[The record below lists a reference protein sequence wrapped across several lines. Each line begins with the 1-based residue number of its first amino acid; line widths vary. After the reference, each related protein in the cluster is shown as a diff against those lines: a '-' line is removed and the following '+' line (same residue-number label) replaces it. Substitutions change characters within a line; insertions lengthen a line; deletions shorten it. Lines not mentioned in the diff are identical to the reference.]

1 MYAPYEVLPYSH
13 DALSLLIQ
21 RVTGT
26 SFHRVRQK
34 RQISYLDHYITHWQR
49 RENPNRTIQ
58 MIVENHYID
67 QHFIEDFAQ
76 YYVRC
81 FHPYPREC
89 VRVHFFLSNLVQEQ
103 NDLGNK
109 KPVLDELCFRNI
121 LEGKNSDG
129 VNQDLLRKDYLGFV
143 VIRPIPETFLAKV
156 CLRLYSNLMAG
167 KTNGC
172 TVLTIENKV
181 SLFGI
186 SLQVDSV
193 PFQEQDRVLSACA
206 TSAIWSFFYAH
217 KCVSRVNLPS
227 PITITK
233 SAYPSNNGMDVR
245 FPNLGLSPDMMCR
258 SIRNQGLEPSIIGL
272 TDSAAAR
279 LCLRIRRR
287 LRSIIGLTD
296 FSATRQLLEHV
307 YAYVNSGWPVLLGL
321 KVFNE
326 KGEEQGLHAITVLG
340 YKLSEDSVLPLD
352 SDQVRMKAH
361 KIKYLYIHD
370 DRVGPYA
377 RLTFDAGRWTIGVE
391 QISNVPTFDTK
402 ETYEPTNLILGVY
415 HKQRISYVR
424 IKQTCQ
430 NLQDFLLLFCKSDMA
445 GNESE
450 RQEMGTAISALEW
463 DIQIENVQSLKQ
475 RLLKEDGAVKGKS
488 EIITASL
495 PRFVWSMKAR
505 KNEQEIMELLFDAT
519 DIPQGHA
526 FLGILYYNRFSE
538 SLFCSF
544 KNYCQT
550 GYTKVLNQNEF
561 DRIPSDHL
569 WGIVDFFVRQEDF
582 QKSLDG
588 LFGKLKT
595 PKYVKPMEIEKD
607 GLHYQHPWILF
618 AGDPEVILEETKK
631 YIWVINKSG
640 ALVIGHEDN
649 SRGPEFGGHPTLLR
663 GESGR
668 IGGELLFNSQQQCW
682 EVNAKSGRYSYCYST
697 EESKNYLCQA
707 VEQRFRPFFPNLT
720 FTAL

>member
-1 MYAPYEVLPYSH
+1 
-13 DALSLLIQ
+13 
-21 RVTGT
+21 
-26 SFHRVRQK
+26 
-34 RQISYLDHYITHWQR
+34 
-49 RENPNRTIQ
+49 

-89 VRVHFFLSNLVQEQ
+89 VRVHFFLSDLVQEQ
-103 NDLGNK
+103 NNPGNK

-129 VNQDLLRKDYLGFV
+129 VNQEQLRKDYLGFV

-156 CLRLYSNLMAG
+156 CLRLYSNIMSG
-167 KTNGC
+167 NTNGC

-186 SLQVDSV
+186 PLQVDSV

-217 KCVSRVNLPS
+217 KCVSRINLPS
-227 PITITK
+227 SITITK

-258 SIRNQGLEPSIIGL
+258 SIRNQGLEPSVIGL
-272 TDSAAAR
+272 TDSTAAQ
-279 LCLRIRRR
+279 
-287 LRSIIGLTD
+287 
-296 FSATRQLLEHV
+296 QLLEHV
-307 YAYVNSGWPVLLGL
+307 YAYVNSGWPILLGL

-340 YKLSEDSVLPLD
+340 YKLSENSVLPLD

-377 RLTFDAGRWTIGVE
+377 RLTFDAGRWIIGVE
-391 QISNVPTFDTK
+391 SISELKTFDTK
-402 ETYEPTNLILGVY
+402 ETYEPTCLILGVY

-445 GNESE
+445 GNESQ
-450 RQEMGTAISALEW
+450 RQEMGMIISALEW

-475 RLLKEDGAVKGKS
+475 RLLKEDRAIKGKS

-495 PRFVWSMKAR
+495 PRFVWSIKAR
-505 KNEQEIMELLFDAT
+505 RNDQEIMELLFDAT

-526 FLGILYYNRFSE
+526 FLGILHYNRFSE
-538 SLFCSF
+538 SLFRSF
-544 KNYCQT
+544 GDYCQT
-550 GYTKVLNQNEF
+550 SYTKVLNQNEF

-569 WGIVDFFVRQEDF
+569 WGIVDFFVREKDYQD
-582 QKSLDG
+582 SLDG

-607 GLHYQHPWILF
+607 GLLYQHPWILF
-618 AGDPEVILEETKK
+618 AGDPAVVLEEAKK

-649 SRGPEFGGHPTLLR
+649 SQGPEFGGHPTLLR
-663 GESGR
+663 GEPGR

-697 EESKNYLCQA
+697 EETQAYLRRA
-707 VEQRFRPFFPNLT
+707 VEQRFRPFFPALT

>member
-89 VRVHFFLSNLVQEQ
+89 VRVHFFLSDLVQEQ
-103 NDLGNK
+103 NNPGNK

-129 VNQDLLRKDYLGFV
+129 VNQEQLRKDYLGFV

-156 CLRLYSNLMAG
+156 CLKLYSNIMSG
-167 KTNGC
+167 NTNGC

-186 SLQVDSV
+186 PLQVDSV

-217 KCVSRVNLPS
+217 KCVSRINLPS
-227 PITITK
+227 SITITK

-258 SIRNQGLEPSIIGL
+258 SIRNQGLEPSVIGL
-272 TDSAAAR
+272 TDSTAAQ
-279 LCLRIRRR
+279 
-287 LRSIIGLTD
+287 
-296 FSATRQLLEHV
+296 QLLEHV
-307 YAYVNSGWPVLLGL
+307 YAYVNSGWPILLGL

-340 YKLSEDSVLPLD
+340 YKLSENSVLPLD

-377 RLTFDAGRWTIGVE
+377 RLTFDAGRWIIGVE
-391 QISNVPTFDTK
+391 SISELKTFDTK
-402 ETYEPTNLILGVY
+402 ETYEPTCLILGVY

-445 GNESE
+445 GNESQ
-450 RQEMGTAISALEW
+450 RQEMGMIISALEW

-475 RLLKEDGAVKGKS
+475 RLLKEDRAIKGKS

-495 PRFVWSMKAR
+495 PRFVWSIKAR
-505 KNEQEIMELLFDAT
+505 RNDQEIMELLFDAT

-526 FLGILYYNRFSE
+526 FLGILHYNRFSE
-538 SLFCSF
+538 SLFRSF
-544 KNYCQT
+544 GDYCQT
-550 GYTKVLNQNEF
+550 SYTKVLNQNEF

-569 WGIVDFFVRQEDF
+569 WGIVDFFVREKDYQD
-582 QKSLDG
+582 SLDG

-607 GLHYQHPWILF
+607 GLLYQHPWILF
-618 AGDPEVILEETKK
+618 AGDPAVVLEEAKK

-649 SRGPEFGGHPTLLR
+649 SQGPEFGGHPTLLR
-663 GESGR
+663 GEPGR

-697 EESKNYLCQA
+697 EETQAYLRRA
-707 VEQRFRPFFPNLT
+707 VEQRFRPFFPALT

>member
-1 MYAPYEVLPYSH
+1 
-13 DALSLLIQ
+13 
-21 RVTGT
+21 
-26 SFHRVRQK
+26 
-34 RQISYLDHYITHWQR
+34 
-49 RENPNRTIQ
+49 

-89 VRVHFFLSNLVQEQ
+89 VRVHFFLSDLVQEQ
-103 NDLGNK
+103 NNPGNK

-129 VNQDLLRKDYLGFV
+129 VNQEQLRKDYLGFV

-156 CLRLYSNLMAG
+156 CLKLYSNIMSG
-167 KTNGC
+167 NTNGC

-186 SLQVDSV
+186 PLQVDSV

-217 KCVSRVNLPS
+217 KCVSRINLPS
-227 PITITK
+227 SITITK

-258 SIRNQGLEPSIIGL
+258 SIRNQGLEPSVIGL
-272 TDSAAAR
+272 TDSTAAQ
-279 LCLRIRRR
+279 
-287 LRSIIGLTD
+287 
-296 FSATRQLLEHV
+296 QLLEHV
-307 YAYVNSGWPVLLGL
+307 YAYVNSGWPILLGL

-340 YKLSEDSVLPLD
+340 YKLSENSVLPLD

-377 RLTFDAGRWTIGVE
+377 RLTFDAGRWIIGVE
-391 QISNVPTFDTK
+391 SISELKTFDTK
-402 ETYEPTNLILGVY
+402 ETYEPTCLILGVY

-445 GNESE
+445 GNESQ
-450 RQEMGTAISALEW
+450 RQEMGMIISALEW

-475 RLLKEDGAVKGKS
+475 RLLKEDRAIKGKS

-495 PRFVWSMKAR
+495 PRFVWSIKAR
-505 KNEQEIMELLFDAT
+505 RNDQEIMELLFDAT

-526 FLGILYYNRFSE
+526 FLGILHYNRFSE
-538 SLFCSF
+538 SLFRSF
-544 KNYCQT
+544 GDYCQT
-550 GYTKVLNQNEF
+550 SYTKVLNQNEF

-569 WGIVDFFVRQEDF
+569 WGIVDFFVREKDYQD
-582 QKSLDG
+582 SLDG

-607 GLHYQHPWILF
+607 GLLYQHPWILF
-618 AGDPEVILEETKK
+618 AGDPAVVLEEAKK

-649 SRGPEFGGHPTLLR
+649 SQGPEFGGHPTLLR
-663 GESGR
+663 GEPGR

-697 EESKNYLCQA
+697 EETQAYLRRA
-707 VEQRFRPFFPNLT
+707 VEQRFRPFFPALT

>member
-89 VRVHFFLSNLVQEQ
+89 VRVHFFLSDLVQEQ
-103 NDLGNK
+103 NNPGNK
-109 KPVLDELCFRNI
+109 KPVLDELCFRDI

-129 VNQDLLRKDYLGFV
+129 VNQEQLRKDYLGFV

-156 CLRLYSNLMAG
+156 CLRLYSNIMSG
-167 KTNGC
+167 NTNGC

-186 SLQVDSV
+186 PLQVDSV

-217 KCVSRVNLPS
+217 KCVSRINLPS
-227 PITITK
+227 SITITK

-258 SIRNQGLEPSIIGL
+258 SIRNQGLEPSVIGL
-272 TDSAAAR
+272 TDSTAAQ
-279 LCLRIRRR
+279 
-287 LRSIIGLTD
+287 
-296 FSATRQLLEHV
+296 QLLEHV
-307 YAYVNSGWPVLLGL
+307 YAYVNSGWPILLGL

-340 YKLSEDSVLPLD
+340 YKLSENSVLPLD

-377 RLTFDAGRWTIGVE
+377 RLTFDAGRWIIGVE
-391 QISNVPTFDTK
+391 SISELKTFDTK
-402 ETYEPTNLILGVY
+402 ETYEPTCLILGVY

-445 GNESE
+445 GNESQ
-450 RQEMGTAISALEW
+450 RQEMGMIISALEW

-475 RLLKEDGAVKGKS
+475 RLLKEDRAIKGKS

-495 PRFVWSMKAR
+495 PRFVWSIKAR
-505 KNEQEIMELLFDAT
+505 RNDQEIMELLFDAT

-526 FLGILYYNRFSE
+526 FLGILHYNRFSE
-538 SLFCSF
+538 SLFRSF
-544 KNYCQT
+544 GDYCQT
-550 GYTKVLNQNEF
+550 SYTKVLNQNEF

-569 WGIVDFFVRQEDF
+569 WGIVDFFVREKDYQD
-582 QKSLDG
+582 SLDG

-607 GLHYQHPWILF
+607 GLLYQHPWILF
-618 AGDPEVILEETKK
+618 AGDPAVVLEEAKK

-649 SRGPEFGGHPTLLR
+649 SQGPEFGGHPTLLR
-663 GESGR
+663 GEPGR

-697 EESKNYLCQA
+697 EETQAYLRRA
-707 VEQRFRPFFPNLT
+707 VEQRFRPFFPALT

>member
-1 MYAPYEVLPYSH
+1 
-13 DALSLLIQ
+13 
-21 RVTGT
+21 
-26 SFHRVRQK
+26 
-34 RQISYLDHYITHWQR
+34 
-49 RENPNRTIQ
+49 

-89 VRVHFFLSNLVQEQ
+89 VRVHFFLSDLVQEQ
-103 NDLGNK
+103 NNPGNK
-109 KPVLDELCFRNI
+109 KPVLDELCFRDI

-129 VNQDLLRKDYLGFV
+129 VNQEQLRKDYLGFV

-156 CLRLYSNLMAG
+156 CLRLYSNIMSG
-167 KTNGC
+167 NTNGC

-186 SLQVDSV
+186 PLQVDSV

-217 KCVSRVNLPS
+217 KCVSRINLPS
-227 PITITK
+227 SITITK

-258 SIRNQGLEPSIIGL
+258 SIRNQGLEPSVIGL
-272 TDSAAAR
+272 TDSTAAQ
-279 LCLRIRRR
+279 
-287 LRSIIGLTD
+287 
-296 FSATRQLLEHV
+296 QLLEHV
-307 YAYVNSGWPVLLGL
+307 YAYVNSGWPILLGL

-340 YKLSEDSVLPLD
+340 YKLSENSVLPLD

-377 RLTFDAGRWTIGVE
+377 RLTFDAGRWIIGVE
-391 QISNVPTFDTK
+391 SISELKTFDTK
-402 ETYEPTNLILGVY
+402 ETYEPTCLILGVY

-445 GNESE
+445 GNESQ
-450 RQEMGTAISALEW
+450 RQEMGMIISALEW

-475 RLLKEDGAVKGKS
+475 RLLKEDRAIKGKS

-495 PRFVWSMKAR
+495 PRFVWSIKAR
-505 KNEQEIMELLFDAT
+505 RNDQEIMELLFDAT

-526 FLGILYYNRFSE
+526 FLGILHYNRFSE
-538 SLFCSF
+538 SLFRSF
-544 KNYCQT
+544 GDYCQT
-550 GYTKVLNQNEF
+550 SYTKVLNQNEF

-569 WGIVDFFVRQEDF
+569 WGIVDFFVREKDYQD
-582 QKSLDG
+582 SLDG

-607 GLHYQHPWILF
+607 GLLYQHPWILF
-618 AGDPEVILEETKK
+618 AGDPAVVLEEAKK

-649 SRGPEFGGHPTLLR
+649 SQGPEFGGHPTLLR
-663 GESGR
+663 GEPGR

-697 EESKNYLCQA
+697 EETQAYLRRA
-707 VEQRFRPFFPNLT
+707 VEQRFRPFFPALT

>member
-89 VRVHFFLSNLVQEQ
+89 VRVHFFLSDLVQEQ
-103 NDLGNK
+103 NNPGNK
-109 KPVLDELCFRNI
+109 KPVLDELCFRDI

-129 VNQDLLRKDYLGFV
+129 VNQEQLRKDYLGFV

-156 CLRLYSNLMAG
+156 CLRLYSNIMSG
-167 KTNGC
+167 NTNGC

-186 SLQVDSV
+186 PLQVDSV

-217 KCVSRVNLPS
+217 KCVSRINLPS
-227 PITITK
+227 SITITK

-258 SIRNQGLEPSIIGL
+258 SIRNQGLEPSVIGL
-272 TDSAAAR
+272 TDSTAAQ
-279 LCLRIRRR
+279 
-287 LRSIIGLTD
+287 
-296 FSATRQLLEHV
+296 QLLEHV
-307 YAYVNSGWPVLLGL
+307 YAYVNSGWPILLGL

-340 YKLSEDSVLPLD
+340 YKLSENSVLPLD

-377 RLTFDAGRWTIGVE
+377 RLTFDAGRWIIGVE
-391 QISNVPTFDTK
+391 SISELKTFDTK
-402 ETYEPTNLILGVY
+402 ETYEPTCLILGVY

-445 GNESE
+445 GNESQ
-450 RQEMGTAISALEW
+450 RQEMGMIISALEW

-475 RLLKEDGAVKGKS
+475 RLLKEDRAIKGKS

-495 PRFVWSMKAR
+495 PRFVWSIKAR
-505 KNEQEIMELLFDAT
+505 RNDQEIMELLFDAT

-526 FLGILYYNRFSE
+526 FLGILHYNRFSE
-538 SLFCSF
+538 SLFRSF
-544 KNYCQT
+544 GDYCQT
-550 GYTKVLNQNEF
+550 SYTKVLNQNEF

-569 WGIVDFFVRQEDF
+569 WGILDFFVREKDYQD
-582 QKSLDG
+582 SLDG

-607 GLHYQHPWILF
+607 GLLYQHPWILF
-618 AGDPEVILEETKK
+618 AGDPAVVLEEAKK

-649 SRGPEFGGHPTLLR
+649 SQGPEFGGHPTLLR
-663 GESGR
+663 GEPGR

-697 EESKNYLCQA
+697 EETQAYLRRA
-707 VEQRFRPFFPNLT
+707 VEQRFRPFFPALT